1 MFWVGYNPNFAT
13 IFFLMRLIWYIW
25 PKLQQMFRKAWRR
38 AHSDLIFCM
47 MKIYTVSRK
56 KAQNS
61 DVEWGRLHGQIGVLR
76 LQIVFFQ
83 ISVHQFRWNICNI
96 WQRST
101 RPFSSFSGFN
111 YVFLNTNM
119 KSTTVH
125 FVPDKWIWNI
135 WTRIKWGVR
144 L

>member
-1 MFWVGYNPNFAT
+1 MQQY
-13 IFFLMRLIWYIW
+13 FFLMRLIWYIW

-83 ISVHQFRWNICNI
+83 ISVHQLLGWNICNI

-111 YVFLNTNM
+111 YVYKKVVQCYEFLFHKIQTWNLQLFISSLTNV
-119 KSTTVH
+119 SEIFGH
-125 FVPDKWIWNI
+125 
-135 WTRIKWGVR
+135 G
-144 L
+144 

>member
-1 MFWVGYNPNFAT
+1 MQRY
-13 IFFLMRLIWYIW
+13 FFLMRLIWYIW

-76 LQIVFFQ
+76 LQIVFFKYLCTSYLGEIFVTFDRGQ
-83 ISVHQFRWNICNI
+83 LVPFPLLVVSIMWCYEFLFHKIQTWNLQLFIS
-96 WQRST
+96 S
-101 RPFSSFSGFN
+101 
-111 YVFLNTNM
+111 LTNV
-119 KSTTVH
+119 SEIFWH
-125 FVPDKWIWNI
+125 
-135 WTRIKWGVR
+135 G
-144 L
+144 

>member
-1 MFWVGYNPNFAT
+1 MQQY
-13 IFFLMRLIWYIW
+13 FFLMRLIWYIW

-76 LQIVFFQ
+76 LQIVFFKYLCTSYLGEIFVTFDRGQ
-83 ISVHQFRWNICNI
+83 LVPFLLLVVSIMLCYEFLFHKIQTWNLQLFIS
-96 WQRST
+96 S
-101 RPFSSFSGFN
+101 
-111 YVFLNTNM
+111 LTNV
-119 KSTTVH
+119 SEIFWH
-125 FVPDKWIWNI
+125 
-135 WTRIKWGVR
+135 G
-144 L
+144 